1 MSSFDRGKRRLFFLI
16 AVISLFLIVANLLV
30 LSGADVRSRIEKL
43 PILGK
48 PQKTSGG
55 GLSDH
60 GPLDSSWQDDSSF
73 EDVPGPV
80 DSHPISVSIVEAEK
94 KWRGYEDNRS
104 NTFKECVS
112 KYRRKYGRHPP
123 PGFEKWYRF
132 ARARDVHNIDD
143 FDQIMDD
150 LRPFWAVEPYIIRT
164 LAAHMWEKKDDGISG
179 IHIRNHRVVKQNNGS
194 WRSETMVDLIERFI
208 KYIPDM
214 DIATN
219 KLDQP
224 RVVVPWEVMQSML
237 AKELETRRTPPEAS
251 NEFTQDMDSYL
262 DVDAEQDDGPREDAQ
277 WYPAH
282 GEQYMN
288 IAKTACP
295 PESHARAN
303 NSTLADSEALYKSRL
318 GGIITN
324 FNRSSDLCT
333 MGPEL
338 QDEHGFLYSSS
349 TVIATKRLVP
359 VFGECKVNVNSDIL
373 FPANMYWKKDKRY
386 EYDGTYDDDWSTKQE
401 NTIWRGVTSGGAQ
414 TENNWQHM
422 HRQRLVML
430 LNSTEMQE
438 KVVRI
443 LTEQPEQKGEYEN
456 FMQFK
461 PSAFAKQY
469 TDVGFV
475 ETWGCV
481 PDCDFY
487 NDVWTL
493 KPEIPL
499 PEQFKYR
506 YLIDVD
512 GHSFSGR
519 WRAFLE
525 SKSLGIKATIF
536 REWHDS
542 RLFAWKHF
550 VPMDNRFDDIYSI
563 LTYFVGVGR
572 LGEQHLAE
580 ENNASE
586 IAYVPRH
593 DAEAK
598 RLALQGSEWARKVL
612 RRDDIEVGLDVATL
626 VWHVCSAWLTGS
638 PDIHVSTPAGV
649 WARHRRQPG
658 SNWVCGGRQRTGQAD
673 SSRWPMSR
681 MSRDGQ
687 SEFCLCSGIPSV
699 WRICFSALAG
709 DAIVTHTSTID
720 HKMYVTLRGRDVQ
733 M

>member
-1 MSSFDRGKRRLFFLI
+1 MSSFDRGKRRLFLLI
-16 AVISLFLIVANLLV
+16 ALISLFLIVANLLV

-60 GPLDSSWQDDSSF
+60 DPLDPSWQDDSSF
-73 EDVPGPV
+73 EDVPGLV
-80 DSHPISVSIVEAEK
+80 DSHPISVLIVEADK
-94 KWRGYEDNRS
+94 KWREYENNRS
-104 NTFKECVS
+104 HSFKECVS
-112 KYRRKYGRHPP
+112 KYRGKYGRHPP
-123 PGFEKWYRF
+123 PGFEEWYRF

-150 LRPFWAVEPYIIRT
+150 LRPFWAVEPHVIRT
-164 LAAHMWEKKDDGISG
+164 LAAHMWEKEDDGISG
-179 IHIRNHRVVKQNNGS
+179 IHIRNHTVVKQNNGS
-194 WRSETMVDLIERFI
+194 WRTNTMIDLIERFI

-219 KLDQP
+219 RLDQP
-224 RVVVPWEVMQSML
+224 RVVVPWEDMQSML

-251 NEFTQDMDSYL
+251 NEFTQDMHSYL
-262 DVDAEQDDGPREDAQ
+262 DLDAEQDDGPRKDAQ

-282 GEQYMN
+282 GGQYMN

-303 NSTLADSEALYKSRL
+303 NSILADSEARYKSPL

-333 MGPEL
+333 MGPEM
-338 QDEHGFLYSSS
+338 QDKHGFLYSGSS
-349 TVIATKRLVP
+349 VIATKRLVP
-359 VFGECKVNVNSDIL
+359 VFSECKVNVNSDIL
-373 FPANMYWKKDKRY
+373 FPANIYWLKDERY
-386 EYDGTYDDDWSTKQE
+386 DYDDTYDHDWSTKQE
-401 NTIWRGVTSGGAQ
+401 NTIWRGVTSGGIQ
-414 TENNWQHM
+414 TESNWQRM

-430 LNSTEMQE
+430 LNGTEMQD

-443 LTEQPEQKGEYEN
+443 LTEQPEQKGAYEN
-456 FMQFK
+456 FTQFN
-461 PSAFAKQY
+461 PSSFAEKY

-481 PDCDFY
+481 PDDCDFY

-493 KPEIPL
+493 KPKIPL

-525 SKSLGIKATIF
+525 SRSLGIKATIF

-563 LTYFVGVGR
+563 LTYFIGVGH
-572 LGEQHLAE
+572 LGQQHLAE

-586 IAYVPRH
+586 IAYVPSH
-593 DAEAK
+593 DAQAN
-598 RLALQGSEWARKVL
+598 RLALQGRDWAKKVL
-612 RRDDIEVGLDVATL
+612 RRDDIEVGLDVATP
-626 VWHVCSAWLTGS
+626 VWHVCSAWLTDS
-638 PDIHVSTPAGV
+638 TDIHVSTPAGV
-649 WARHRRQPG
+649 WPHNRR
-658 SNWVCGGRQRTGQAD
+658 
-673 SSRWPMSR
+673 
-681 MSRDGQ
+681 
-687 SEFCLCSGIPSV
+687 
-699 WRICFSALAG
+699 
-709 DAIVTHTSTID
+709 
-720 HKMYVTLRGRDVQ
+720 
-733 M
+733 